1 MDRAKHADNR
11 HSRRGNTIGV
21 VQRFLCCSC
30 FQTGRNDRL
39 EHDQEKPQNP
49 KAVVDEE
56 NVHIVVED
64 LGIDNPGFSLAE
76 VECCGPP
83 QQINMG
89 RSASSVSVCQR
100 AALKKKLAPLSSLPL
115 QSRAIQNNEDDSTV
129 DSLLYGSSST
139 NVGDGLLTPPVINLI
154 PPTPSDVIDDDQFF
168 DINSEEESLQQT
180 SGSEGVDSISSA
192 AMGEQESEDD
202 VDQDVEFEGNLK
214 IKDEEHP
221 QPQEEEMAKKKSVDK
236 STIHFLRSTFHV
248 PPLPEYPRK
257 RSLNTGISLLQF
269 TEHNLDD
276 LSNKDASCHELLKEE
291 LRLLPLSSKIS
302 MLTHQKKAASRSCSL
317 GDTVS
322 RSHTFYSTCQ
332 GRDEVLE
339 DEESPRQRR
348 ITVASYI
355 PQPKDCARESAV
367 KWGSNGCR
375 AKTLAELNTE
385 EVCQWFSNIGLQKCL
400 PFIREAEFSG
410 SHIASI
416 DLNTLE
422 ILQVSNLEEREK
434 LLSAIYHELHPP
446 NSTTQRLDSLLERFG
461 PHNVEKFTAALVSM
475 TKSKSSPH
483 ISRINMSRCS
493 FKFRQKE
500 QNARF
505 QKNSHLIE
513 ITVNAPD
520 RTVHL
525 RTPKET
531 SVGKVVESCLRM
543 LGINEDKDHFNLKS
557 SEDEFSPEQQIGDL
571 PGSETR
577 LMELHLCRKETQ
589 KEDYSSDNIIC
600 TSDDIQSKKLLSS
613 TRKIQE
619 LNQQVASLQNVIIQV
634 QELYHGLVAFCSE
647 LKKMEGEMDTVQ
659 TDSLEVKRLLSEAQD
674 NLQRRRQS
682 LQMLRDNLNS
692 APVQKNKPS
701 EVRLL
706 EKMRLNCQVFKDE
719 ITLVHLSRQ
728 VAHLRELLEKTQAK
742 EKAERKSP
750 TLTQLV
756 SLQSPVM
763 LVATQVKADPDG
775 HYGFSAHW
783 VDGQGLTVVHT
794 EGTNLCLNDRLV
806 EVNGASVLGSS
817 EDELELLLKTHTA
830 HIIVLRQ
837 LAQELPQEDPSA
849 THFRQTST
857 LRDHQDIQV
866 LQKHQTI

>member
-1 MDRAKHADNR
+1 
-11 HSRRGNTIGV
+11 
-21 VQRFLCCSC
+21 
-30 FQTGRNDRL
+30 
-39 EHDQEKPQNP
+39 
-49 KAVVDEE
+49 
-56 NVHIVVED
+56 
-64 LGIDNPGFSLAE
+64 
-76 VECCGPP
+76 
-83 QQINMG
+83 MG
-89 RSASSVSVCQR
+89 RSASSVSMCQR

-115 QSRAIQNNEDDSTV
+115 QSRVIQSNEDDSTV

-139 NVGDGLLTPPVINLI
+139 NIEDGGLLTPPVINLI

-180 SGSEGVDSISSA
+180 SGSEGVDSLGSA
-192 AMGEQESEDD
+192 AMGEQESEED
-202 VDQDVEFEGNLK
+202 VDQDVESEGNLDT
-214 IKDEEHP
+214 KDEEH
-221 QPQEEEMAKKKSVDK
+221 QQVEPQEEETTKKKNIDK

-302 MLTHQKKAASRSCSL
+302 MLTHQKKPATRSCSL

-322 RSHTFYSTCQ
+322 RSHTFHSTCQ
-332 GRDEVLE
+332 GSDEVLE

-355 PQPKDCARESAV
+355 PHSKKHTGESAV
-367 KWGSNGCR
+367 KWDSNGYR

-422 ILQVSNLEEREK
+422 ILQVSNLEERER

-475 TKSKSSPH
+475 TKSKSSPQV
-483 ISRINMSRCS
+483 SRINMNRFS

-500 QNARF
+500 QNARS

-513 ITVNAPD
+513 ITVNASD

-543 LGINEDKDHFNLKS
+543 LGINEDKDRFNLKS
-557 SEDEFSPEQQIGDL
+557 TKDEFSPEQQIGDL

-589 KEDYSSDNIIC
+589 KEDSYSSDNIIC
-600 TSDDIQSKKLLSS
+600 TTDDIQSENLLNN

-647 LKKMEGEMDTVQ
+647 LKKMEGEMDAVQ
-659 TDSLEVKRLLSEAQD
+659 TDSLEVKRLLNEAQD
-674 NLQRRRQS
+674 NLQRKRQS
-682 LQMLRDNLNS
+682 IQTLRDNLNT
-692 APVQKNKPS
+692 APFQKNKPS

-719 ITLVHLSRQ
+719 ITLVHLNRQ
-728 VAHLRELLEKTQAK
+728 VAHLCELLEKTQAK

-763 LVATQVKADPDG
+763 LVATQVKAYPDG

-783 VDGQGLTVVHT
+783 VEGQGLTVVHT
-794 EGTNLCLNDRLV
+794 EGSNLCLNDRLV
-806 EVNGASVLGSS
+806 EVNGKSVLGSS

-830 HIIVLRQ
+830 YIIVLRQ
-837 LAQELPQEDPSA
+837 LAEDSSA
-849 THFRQTST
+849 PHFRQTAA
-857 LRDHQDIQV
+857 LRDHQDTQV

>member
-1 MDRAKHADNR
+1 MDMAKHVDNR
-11 HSRRGNTIGV
+11 HSRQENIIDIV
-21 VQRFLCCSC
+21 ERFLCCSC
-30 FQTGRNDRL
+30 FRTVENDCL
-39 EHDQEKPQNP
+39 EYNQEKPQNP
-49 KAVVDEE
+49 KPVVDEE
-56 NVHIVVED
+56 NVHVVVED

-76 VECCGPP
+76 VKRYGPP
-83 QQINMG
+83 QQITIG

-100 AALKKKLAPLSSLPL
+100 AALKKKLAPLSSLPF
-115 QSRAIQNNEDDSTV
+115 QCRVIQNNEDDSAV
-129 DSLLYGSSST
+129 DSLLYGSGSI
-139 NVGDGLLTPPVINLI
+139 NVEDGGLLTPPVINLI

-180 SGSEGVDSISSA
+180 SGSEGVDSIGSA
-192 AMGEQESEDD
+192 ATGEQEREED
-202 VDQDVEFEGNLK
+202 VDQDVEFEGNRETK
-214 IKDEEHP
+214 TQEHP
-221 QPQEEEMAKKKSVDK
+221 QVEPQEEDTTKKNSVDK
-236 STIHFLRSTFHV
+236 STIHFLRSSFQV

-276 LSNKDASCHELLKEE
+276 LSNKDASSHELLKEE

-302 MLTHQKKAASRSCSL
+302 MLTHQKKLATRYCSL
-317 GDTVS
+317 DNTVS
-322 RSHTFYSTCQ
+322 RCHTFHSTCQ
-332 GRDEVLE
+332 GQNEILE
-339 DEESPRQRR
+339 DDESPRQRR

-355 PQPKDCARESAV
+355 PQSMDHTGESAV
-367 KWGSNGCR
+367 KDSNGYS
-375 AKTLAELNTE
+375 AKTLAGLNTE

-410 SHIASI
+410 SQIASI
-416 DLNTLE
+416 DLHTLE
-422 ILQVSNLEEREK
+422 ILQLSNLEERER

-446 NSTTQRLDSLLERFG
+446 NATTQRLNSLLERFG

-475 TKSKSSPH
+475 TKSKSSPQV
-483 ISRINMSRCS
+483 SSINMNRCS

-513 ITVNAPD
+513 ITVNASE

-525 RTPKET
+525 RTPKDT
-531 SVGKVVESCLRM
+531 SVGKVMESCLRM
-543 LGINEDKDHFNLKS
+543 LGINEDKDHFKMRSN
-557 SEDEFSPEQQIGDL
+557 EDEFSPEQPIGDL

-577 LMELHLCRKETQ
+577 LMELHLCRK
-589 KEDYSSDNIIC
+589 KDGPGSPNNVC
-600 TSDDIQSKKLLSS
+600 TADDIQSKNLLNN
-613 TRKIQE
+613 TGKIRE

-647 LKKMEGEMDTVQ
+647 LKKMEGDMDAVQ
-659 TDSLEVKRLLSEAQD
+659 TDSLEVKRHLSEAQD
-674 NLQRRRQS
+674 SLKRKRQS
-682 LQMLRDNLNS
+682 LQTLRDNLNT

-706 EKMRLNCQVFKDE
+706 EKMRGNCQVFKDE
-719 ITLVHLSRQ
+719 ITLVHLNRQ
-728 VAHLRELLEKTQAK
+728 VAHLREVLEKTQAK

-763 LVATQVKADPDG
+763 LVATQVKADSDG

-783 VDGQGLTVVHT
+783 VEGQGLMVVHT
-794 EGTNLCLNDRLV
+794 EGTSLCRNDRLV
-806 EVNGASVLGSS
+806 EVNGVSVLGSS
-817 EDELELLLKTHTA
+817 EDELELLLKTHIA

-837 LAQELPQEDPSA
+837 LAQELPQEDPSG
-849 THFRQTST
+849 
-857 LRDHQDIQV
+857 LNDHQDMQV
-866 LQKHQTI
+866 LQKHQAI

>member
-1 MDRAKHADNR
+1 M
-11 HSRRGNTIGV
+11 
-21 VQRFLCCSC
+21 CC
-30 FQTGRNDRL
+30 
-39 EHDQEKPQNP
+39 
-49 KAVVDEE
+49 
-56 NVHIVVED
+56 
-64 LGIDNPGFSLAE
+64 
-76 VECCGPP
+76 
-83 QQINMG
+83 
-89 RSASSVSVCQR
+89 
-100 AALKKKLAPLSSLPL
+100 
-115 QSRAIQNNEDDSTV
+115 
-129 DSLLYGSSST
+129 
-139 NVGDGLLTPPVINLI
+139 
-154 PPTPSDVIDDDQFF
+154 
-168 DINSEEESLQQT
+168 
-180 SGSEGVDSISSA
+180 
-192 AMGEQESEDD
+192 
-202 VDQDVEFEGNLK
+202 
-214 IKDEEHP
+214 
-221 QPQEEEMAKKKSVDK
+221 
-236 STIHFLRSTFHV
+236 
-248 PPLPEYPRK
+248 
-257 RSLNTGISLLQF
+257 F
-269 TEHNLDD
+269 THLDD
-276 LSNKDASCHELLKEE
+276 LSKEDCSHEFLKEE
-291 LRLLPLSSKIS
+291 LRLLPLSSKMS
-302 MLTHQKKAASRSCSL
+302 MLTHQKKPATRSCSL
-317 GDTVS
+317 GDRVP
-322 RSHTFYSTCQ
+322 RSHTFHSTCQ
-332 GRDEVLE
+332 ERDEILE

-355 PQPKDCARESAV
+355 PHSKDHNEKSVV
-367 KWGSNGCR
+367 KWDSNGYR
-375 AKTLAELNTE
+375 AKSLAELNTE

-422 ILQVSNLEEREK
+422 ILQVSNLEERER

-475 TKSKSSPH
+475 TKSKSSPQV
-483 ISRINMSRCS
+483 SSINMNQCS

-513 ITVNAPD
+513 ITVNVSD

-557 SEDEFSPEQQIGDL
+557 SEDEFLPEQQIGDL
-571 PGSETR
+571 PGSEMR
-577 LMELHLCRKETQ
+577 LMELHLYRKESQ
-589 KEDYSSDNIIC
+589 KAGRCSSDNNIIC
-600 TSDDIQSKKLLSS
+600 TTDNIQSKNLLNN
-613 TRKIQE
+613 TGKIQE

-647 LKKMEGEMDTVQ
+647 LKKMEGEMDAVR
-659 TDSLEVKRLLSEAQD
+659 TDSFEVKRLLSEAQD
-674 NLQRRRQS
+674 SLQKKRQS
-682 LQMLRDNLNS
+682 LQTLRDNLNT

-719 ITLVHLSRQ
+719 ITLVHLNRQ
-728 VAHLRELLEKTQAK
+728 VAHLREVLEKTQAK

-775 HYGFSAHW
+775 HYGFSVDW
-783 VDGQGLTVVHT
+783 VEGQGLMVVHS
-794 EGTNLCLNDRLV
+794 EGANLCLNDRLV
-806 EVNGASVLGSS
+806 EVNGVNVLGSS
-817 EDELELLLKTHTA
+817 EDELELMLKTHTA
-830 HIIVLRQ
+830 HIVVLRQ

-849 THFRQTST
+849 STSDRF
-857 LRDHQDIQV
+857 L
-866 LQKHQTI
+866 L